1 MNSPTHQSWI
11 NAAADNVVAGKPIE
25 NIRLSQPDISTDN
38 AYALQRQLIQ
48 QLRENQAWGGI
59 CGYKAALTAEVAQQ
73 AMGVHEPVIGVL
85 FSYGARSAQAE
96 GSLGID
102 TDRPVLLETE
112 LGFTLNQRIQDAV
125 TPDTVKTMVSHCQ
138 GVIELAAPNLQQR
151 PSGVD
156 LISSNSAS
164 YGFITAAATHDP
176 MSVVLDN
183 LDVSL
188 TRLEAQGA
196 TPQSSEPALLH
207 SFAAG
212 TVMEGQWQALA
223 WLVNRVLEQG
233 YELEPGHLLMT
244 GSIGN
249 MHPAKPGKYVADFA
263 VLGQLTFHI

>member
-1 MNSPTHQSWI
+1 MNSATHQSWI
-11 NAAADNVVAGKPIE
+11 DAAANNVVAGEPIE
-25 NIRLSQPDISTDN
+25 NIRLSQSDISTDD

-48 QLRENQAWGGI
+48 QIKDNKGWGDV

-85 FSYGARSAQAE
+85 FSHGARSAQAN
-96 GSLGID
+96 GSLEIN

-112 LGFTLNQRIQDAV
+112 LGFTLNQRIQEPV
-125 TPDTVKTMVSHCQ
+125 TPDSVKTMVSHCQ

-164 YGFITAAATHDP
+164 YGFITAETTHDP
-176 MSVVLDN
+176 MSVVLDS

-188 TRLEAQGA
+188 TRLEAEAA
-196 TPQSSEPALLH
+196 TTQSSEPELLH
-207 SFAAG
+207 SFAAS
-212 TVMEGQWQALA
+212 TVMQGQWQALA
-223 WLVNRVLEQG
+223 WLVNRVLDQD
-233 YELEPGHLLMT
+233 YELEAGHLLMT

-249 MHPAKPGKYVADFA
+249 MHPATPGKYVADFA
-263 VLGQLTFHI
+263 ALGQLTFHL

>member
-1 MNSPTHQSWI
+1 MNSATHQPWI
-11 NAAADNVVAGKPIE
+11 DATANNVLAGKPIE
-25 NIRLSQPDISTDN
+25 NIRLSQPDISAHD

-48 QLRENQAWGGI
+48 QLKENEGWGAI

-85 FSYGARSAQAE
+85 FSHGARSARAD

-112 LGFTLNQRIQDAV
+112 LGFILSQRIQDSV
-125 TPDTVKTMVSHCQ
+125 TPDSVKTMVSHCQ
-138 GVIELAAPNLQQR
+138 GMIELAAPNLQQR

-164 YGFITAAATHDP
+164 YGFITAATTHDP
-176 MSVVLDN
+176 MSVALDG

-188 TRLEAQGA
+188 TRLEAGA
-196 TPQSSEPALLH
+196 GTEQPDGPELLH

-223 WLVNRVLEQG
+223 WLVNRVLDQG
-233 YELEPGHLLMT
+233 YELEAGYLLMT

-263 VLGQLTFHI
+263 ALGQLAFHI

>member
-1 MNSPTHQSWI
+1 
-11 NAAADNVVAGKPIE
+11 
-25 NIRLSQPDISTDN
+25 
-38 AYALQRQLIQ
+38 
-48 QLRENQAWGGI
+48 
-59 CGYKAALTAEVAQQ
+59 
-73 AMGVHEPVIGVL
+73 
-85 FSYGARSAQAE
+85 
-96 GSLGID
+96 
-102 TDRPVLLETE
+102 
-112 LGFTLNQRIQDAV
+112 
-125 TPDTVKTMVSHCQ
+125 
-138 GVIELAAPNLQQR
+138 
-151 PSGVD
+151 

-263 VLGQLTFHI
+263 ALGQLTFHI